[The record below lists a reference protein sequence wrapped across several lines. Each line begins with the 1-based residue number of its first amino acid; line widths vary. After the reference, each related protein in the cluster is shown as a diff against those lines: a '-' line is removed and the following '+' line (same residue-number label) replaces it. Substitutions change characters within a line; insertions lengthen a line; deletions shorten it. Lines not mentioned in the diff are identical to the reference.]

1 MPAGY
6 RPYAHSP
13 ADFVG
18 SGEAGGPLIIGSGT
32 LTVWTA
38 ETGGTQVTDL
48 LDASELPVT
57 AVETDDFGN
66 FRFFAPD
73 DLGELWLD
81 NGTTTRYV
89 TQPTDLGSRVLA
101 VETSV
106 DAAVTDSAAALTTAN
121 DTAIRLDEMGLV
133 PKVTFGPG
141 PMPASAQFPHV
152 HFQLA
157 GVDVVDPG
165 GGGGGGGV
173 QITDPFD
180 GTAASLGANW
190 TETTNADFEKI
201 SGQVAPSTAST
212 GMARH
217 VTIPTSET
225 SQFAQIKYAASPAGV
240 SVFVGPAVDVP
251 PLGASTALMGSCYVL
266 LISGTTMSSFT
277 IRKKAANASTLTTL
291 GSAVTQT
298 VTPGDVLK
306 LARQGN
312 ELIGY
317 LNGTEIL
324 RRDVGLAPLDETGV
338 SRGVGFWAT
347 GNASIRLDDFAGGD
361 L

>member
-1 MPAGY
+1 MPTGY

-18 SGEAGGPLIIGSGT
+18 SGEAGGPLIIGTGT

-48 LDASELPVT
+48 LDASEIAVT
-57 AVETDDFGN
+57 AVATDDFGN

-89 TQPTDLGSRVLA
+89 TQPADLGSRVLT

-106 DAAVTDSAAALTTAN
+106 VTATTDAAAALSTAE
-121 DTAIRLDEMGLV
+121 DVSVRLASMGDV
-133 PKVTFGPG
+133 PKVTFGTG
-141 PMPASAQFPHV
+141 PLPATAEYPHI

-157 GVDVVDPG
+157 PPTVAP
-165 GGGGGGGV
+165 GGGGGV

-180 GTAASLGANW
+180 GTAATLGANW

-212 GMARH
+212 GMGRH

-266 LISGTTMSSFT
+266 LISGTSMSSFT
-277 IRKKAANASTLTTL
+277 IRKKSANASTLTTL
-291 GSAVTQT
+291 GAAVTQV

-312 ELIGY
+312 DLIGY
-317 LNGTEIL
+317 LNGTEII
-324 RRDVGLAPLDETGV
+324 RRDVALAPLDETGV